1 MRVSPSQTAKSETD
15 ARGERSN
22 RYLPSRT
29 CGEWLSK
36 ICSTR
41 TRACWLSTS
50 TSTFI
55 NASERIESSGFSFI
69 EEGMSTPDCALP
81 CDSGSSV
88 GSTSVSSTSRRA
100 LDTARRALD
109 TARHALDAAR
119 HALDGKTLRESFI
132 LIGPPQSAELK
143 KLVSKRARPPVVPK

>member
-55 NASERIESSGFSFI
+55 NASERIESSGWSLI
-69 EEGMSTPDCALP
+69 EEGISTPDCALP
-81 CDSGSSV
+81 CDGGRSV
-88 GSTSVSSTSRRA
+88 GSTSASRSTNRRE
-100 LDTARRALD
+100 LDTARRAFD
-109 TARHALDAAR
+109 TARHALDASRRAPDR
-119 HALDGKTLRESFI
+119 TTLRESFI
-132 LIGPPQSAELK
+132 LIRPPQSAGLK
-143 KLVSKRARPPVVPK
+143 KLVSK